1 MYAGTKA
8 VMFAW
13 LCFKHFWLAV
23 WWLFRF
29 EIWIFYYWCFARWL
43 FGLRLKFPGYYDIWF
58 KNKPKEIYVPTNKKN
73 STGSYKPAKKE
84 EPSKKSKQKEVVTD
98 DSANE
103 IRIPK
108 IDNNMVKIY
117 NQNGFLLGTIRPGQ
131 GNPVYADVNNKTG
144 EVMITT
150 SLGSVFV
157 YTKTGSG
164 RMGGNG
170 GLQTNKDVVR
180 ATLQGN
186 DMLVEYENGKRQL
199 RSMSGTL
206 IREF

>member
-1 MYAGTKA
+1 
-8 VMFAW
+8 
-13 LCFKHFWLAV
+13 
-23 WWLFRF
+23 
-29 EIWIFYYWCFARWL
+29 
-43 FGLRLKFPGYYDIWF
+43 
-58 KNKPKEIYVPTNKKN
+58 
-73 STGSYKPAKKE
+73 
-84 EPSKKSKQKEVVTD
+84 
-98 DSANE
+98 
-103 IRIPK
+103 
-108 IDNNMVKIY
+108 MVKIY
-117 NQNGFLLGTIRPGQ
+117 NQNGLLLGTIRPGQ

-164 RMGGNG
+164 
-170 GLQTNKDVVR
+170 LQTNKDVVR